1 MADAGGGHHAAVQ
14 QGVGNIIAEQQLD
27 VMRKQLTKLQELV
40 GGGAVIQGILGSSL
54 DVLKGVRE
62 AVQKGQEIIGPFFDL
77 IITVDGVRRAI
88 KDDVGLNLGSLVD
101 VQRQIRDTLDS
112 AVGQRIT
119 DAVSAGGRDI
129 SGKLEQAAGSLSDV
143 GKKVEAT
150 GKALTD
156 GTNRIADEIR
166 ASSVFANIGADQ
178 AAKVRGSAFCES
190 LNLVS
195 DPFLRPIVSVVEMVV
210 KELVCILKT
219 IGIPTANA
227 ITEVI
232 GAPFSALQQ
241 ALISD
246 LDTFFKKLGEAT
258 PENANKNA
266 SELLD
271 LAFRLGMQSHYLAAA
286 IESFYPTK
294 NLGLGQVA
302 AFLVDLAGFGSVAR
316 AVVGTQIRTAVEIP
330 MRFKAQRDHR
340 PNILDLQTASFAWA
354 ELALSDDDF
363 KEIARLHGV
372 PEKMIPVLM
381 EVADREPGF
390 RELTEA
396 FDDVEVDE
404 RWLIRAVQKAGYR
417 GDNVERIASAI
428 ARRANRSWRSALVN
442 EMRLTVKVGL
452 RDVGWLE
459 SNLRALG
466 FRRETVIL
474 ISTSATLAR
483 VREHAEEMAKSWEQL
498 AKDQAIDL
506 DDLKLALAGLGFT
519 SAAIL
524 ERISIIAARLTGQ
537 IAKEE
542 RTEIKQAVR
551 KVQTTRTTQAIET
564 FRRGLIDRQQLETML
579 IALGIVQ
586 QQAAAMAEL
595 EETKRA
601 PRQTATEDEDV
612 NALTEQVLQ
621 ARRDQVLLLLR
632 NDRVDETQAFG
643 LLVELGVDPELAD
656 ALVGKEL
663 ARIKPPKELE
673 EVAA

>member
-1 MADAGGGHHAAVQ
+1 MSDFGGGYVSAAAQ
-14 QGVGNIIAEQQLD
+14 TGGNIIAEQQLD
-27 VMRKQLTKLQELV
+27 VMRKQLEQLRGLTV
-40 GGGAVIQGILGSSL
+40 GGSVIQGILGNSL
-54 DVLKGVRE
+54 EVLRGVQE
-62 AVQKGQEIIGPFFDL
+62 AVLKGQEIIGPFVDL
-77 IITVDGVRRAI
+77 IITVEGVRRAI

-101 VQRQIRDTLDS
+101 VQRQMVDALKGAVGDQITGAIRDASNGIEVEL
-112 AVGQRIT
+112 
-119 DAVSAGGRDI
+119 
-129 SGKLEQAAGSLSDV
+129 GKTSEGVRSLGTGIEAAGK
-143 GKKVEAT
+143 GI
-150 GKALTD
+150 TD

-178 AAKVRGSAFCES
+178 AAKIRGSVFCES
-190 LNLVS
+190 LNLVA
-195 DPFLRPIVSVVEMVV
+195 DPFLRPVVAAVELIV
-210 KELVCILKT
+210 KELVCIFKT

-227 ITEVI
+227 ITDVI
-232 GAPFSALQQ
+232 GAPFSVIQQ
-241 ALISD
+241 ALVAD

-266 SELLD
+266 SELLN
-271 LAFRLGMQSHYLAAA
+271 LAFRLGMQSHFLAAA
-286 IESFYPTK
+286 IEAFYPTK
-294 NLGLGQVA
+294 SLGLGQVA
-302 AFLVDLAGFGSVAR
+302 AFLVDLAGFGSIAR

-330 MRFKAQRDHR
+330 MRYKAQRDHR

-363 KEIARLHGV
+363 REIARLHGV
-372 PEKMIPVLM
+372 PERMIPVLM

-442 EMRLTVKVGL
+442 EMRAMVKVGL

-459 SNLRALG
+459 TNLRALG

-483 VREHAEEMAKSWEQL
+483 AREHAEELAKSWEQL

-506 DDLKLALAGLGFT
+506 DDLELALAGLGFT
-519 SAAIL
+519 RAAIL
-524 ERISIIAARLTGQ
+524 ERVSIIAARLTGQ

-542 RTEIKQAVR
+542 RAEIKQAVR
-551 KVQTTRTTQAIET
+551 KVQTTRTTQAIEA
-564 FRRGLIDRQQLETML
+564 FRRGLLDLPQLEAVL
-579 IALGIVQ
+579 IGLGIVA
-586 QQAAAMAEL
+586 QQAAAMAKL

-612 NALTEQVLQ
+612 NALTEQVLET
-621 ARRDQVLLLLR
+621 RRDEVLLLLR
-632 NDRVDETQAFG
+632 NGRLDEAQAVG
-643 LLVELGVDPELAD
+643 LLMELGVDPELAD
-656 ALVGKEL
+656 AQVGKEL
-663 ARIKPPKELE
+663 ARIKPPKELA